1 MQFDGNCIECLV
13 HRQWELAR
21 RHGDGEKAND
31 YLREVLQ
38 IILDAPAGVA
48 APWLSG
54 AFAEAYQ
61 KYWPGEDAY
70 AQLKKDSND
79 LVLSLL
85 PEVRAQVASSED
97 PLKLALQFARTGNFL
112 DFGVLTP
119 ETAHRA
125 LQDALQHTEESPLD
139 EAVYRQLRQELQAA
153 KSLLILGDNAGE
165 IAFDLV
171 LVETLQR
178 EFPQLKLTYCVRGGK
193 VMNDAT
199 REDAAYVGMD
209 KLVEVIDNGAPISG
223 TELAYVGDTLRA
235 AFDGADVILSKGS
248 GNFESLCGCG
258 ANVYYIFM
266 CKCRRLSQILGV
278 PNMTGQFLRE
288 QSLPPLSPLQP

>member
-13 HRQWELAR
+13 KRQWELAR

-54 AFAEAYQ
+54 AFADAYQ

-85 PEVRAQVASSED
+85 PDVRAQVAAAED

-125 LQDALQHTEESPLD
+125 LQDALQHTEESPLN

-288 QSLPPLSPLQP
+288 RSLPPLSPLQP

>member
-13 HRQWELAR
+13 KRQWELAR

-54 AFAEAYQ
+54 AFVEAYQ

-85 PEVRAQVASSED
+85 PEVRAQVAASEN

-139 EAVYRQLRQELQAA
+139 GRERNRYNNIRRLKICFWKKLNFQ
-153 KSLLILGDNAGE
+153 SLLENRFYDPVCWSGS
-165 IAFDLV
+165 
-171 LVETLQR
+171 
-178 EFPQLKLTYCVRGGK
+178 
-193 VMNDAT
+193 
-199 REDAAYVGMD
+199 VG
-209 KLVEVIDNGAPISG
+209 
-223 TELAYVGDTLRA
+223 RA
-235 AFDGADVILSKGS
+235 ADS
-248 GNFESLCGCG
+248 
-258 ANVYYIFM
+258 
-266 CKCRRLSQILGV
+266 
-278 PNMTGQFLRE
+278 
-288 QSLPPLSPLQP
+288 

>member
-21 RHGDGEKAND
+21 RHGDGQKVYD
-31 YLREVLQ
+31 YLRDVLD
-38 IILDAPAGVA
+38 IILHAPAGVA

-54 AFAEAYQ
+54 AFVEAYQ

-85 PEVRAQVASSED
+85 PEVRAQVAASKD
-97 PLKLALQFARTGNFL
+97 TLKLALQFARTGNFL
-112 DFGVLTP
+112 DFGVLAP
-119 ETAHRA
+119 ETAHQA
-125 LQDALQHTEESPLD
+125 LQDALQHTAESPLD
-139 EAVYRQLRQELQAA
+139 EAVYFQLRRELAQAQ
-153 KSLLILGDNAGE
+153 SLLILGDNAGE

-178 EFPQLKLTYCVRGGK
+178 EFPKLKLTYCVRGGK

-209 KLVEVIDNGAPISG
+209 KLVEVIDNGSSISG
-223 TELAYVGDTLRA
+223 TELAYVGDALRA

-258 ANVYYIFM
+258 YNVYYIFM
-266 CKCRRLSQILGV
+266 CKCRRLSQILEV

-288 QSLPPLSPLQP
+288 RSLPPLAPLQA

>member
-13 HRQWELAR
+13 KRQWELAR

-85 PEVRAQVASSED
+85 PEVRAQVAASED

-125 LQDALQHTEESPLD
+125 LQDALQHTEESPPD

-223 TELAYVGDTLRA
+223 TELAYVGDALRA
-235 AFDGADVILSKGS
+235 PGRPGPRRRD
-248 GNFESLCGCG
+248 SL
-258 ANVYYIFM
+258 
-266 CKCRRLSQILGV
+266 Q
-278 PNMTGQFLRE
+278 GQRQF
-288 QSLPPLSPLQP
+288 